1 MDLLKNEMELFGID
15 ENVDLK
21 SLKKAYYELA
31 LIVHP
36 DRNTCVN
43 KEDANNE
50 MKYITE
56 SYNKLKTILEKRD
69 FENEII
75 NSKDLK
81 ENYNETLDTFQ
92 SIFYE
97 THDDMFKERNWQN
110 QEFTTDDLVINTNDG
125 FDNEIESEYRNNDN
139 YKVKYESYIGNEE
152 KIEDSQTSEEIIL
165 IENIGTMTL
174 NDVKDNYPEQS
185 FPNPNLTE
193 RLPSELVKKYEN
205 DNDIEKLLEKKLK
218 EREEF

>member
-1 MDLLKNEMELFGID
+1 MNVLKNEMELFGID

-21 SLKKAYYELA
+21 SLKKAYYELS

-50 MKYITE
+50 MIYITE
-56 SYNKLKTILEKRD
+56 SYKKLKKILEKRD

-97 THDDMFKERNWQN
+97 TQDEMFKERNWQN
-110 QEFTTDDLVINTNDG
+110 QEFTTDDLVINTKNG
-125 FDNEIESEYRNNDN
+125 FDNEIESEYRNNDF
-139 YKVKYESYIGNEE
+139 KVKYETYVGHEE
-152 KIEDSQTSEEIIL
+152 KIEDYKTSEEIIL
-165 IENIGTMTL
+165 IENIGTMSV
-174 NDVKDNYPEQS
+174 NNIKDNYPEQS

-193 RLPSELVKKYEN
+193 RLPNEIVKKYE
-205 DNDIEKLLEKKLK
+205 DVDEIEKLLEKKLK

>member
-1 MDLLKNEMELFGID
+1 MDVLKNEMELFGID

-43 KEDANNE
+43 KDDANHE
-50 MKYITE
+50 MNYITE
-56 SYNKLKTILEKRD
+56 SYKKLKKILEKRD

-97 THDDMFKERNWQN
+97 TQDEMFKERNWQN

-125 FDNEIESEYRNNDN
+125 FKDAVESEYRNDN
-139 YKVKYESYIGNEE
+139 FEVKYETYVGNEE
-152 KIEDSQTSEEIIL
+152 KIEDYQTSEEIIL
-165 IENIGTMTL
+165 IENIGTMTF
-174 NDVKDNYPEQS
+174 NDVKNNYPEQS

-193 RLPSELVKKYEN
+193 RLPNEIVKKYE
-205 DNDIEKLLEKKLK
+205 DVDEIEKLLEKKLK

>member
-1 MDLLKNEMELFGID
+1 MDVHKNEMELFGID
-15 ENVDLK
+15 EKVDLK

-36 DRNTCVN
+36 DRNTCIN

-50 MKYITE
+50 MNYITE
-56 SYNKLKTILEKRD
+56 SYKKLKTILEKRD
-69 FENEII
+69 FENELI

-81 ENYNETLDTFQ
+81 ENYNETLVTFQ

-97 THDDMFKERNWQN
+97 TQEEIFKERNWQN
-110 QEFTTDDLVINTNDG
+110 QEFTTDDLVINTNNG
-125 FDNEIESEYRNNDN
+125 FDNEIASEYRRNGNFEI
-139 YKVKYESYIGNEE
+139 KYEAYMCNEE
-152 KIEDSQTSEEIIL
+152 KIEDYQTLEEIVL

-193 RLPSELVKKYEN
+193 RLPNEIVKKYE
-205 DNDIEKLLEKKLK
+205 DVDEIEKLLEKKLK

>member
-1 MDLLKNEMELFGID
+1 MNVLKNEMELFGID

-21 SLKKAYYELA
+21 SLKKAYYELS

-50 MKYITE
+50 MIYITE
-56 SYNKLKTILEKRD
+56 SYKKLKKILEKRD

-97 THDDMFKERNWQN
+97 TQDDMFKERNWQN
-110 QEFTTDDLVINTNDG
+110 QEFTTDDLVINTNNG
-125 FDNEIESEYRNNDN
+125 FDNEIASEYRNDKF
-139 YKVKYESYIGNEE
+139 KVKYETYVGHEE
-152 KIEDSQTSEEIIL
+152 KIEDYKTSEEIIL
-165 IENIGTMTL
+165 IENIGTMSV
-174 NDVKDNYPEQS
+174 NNIKDNYPEQS

-193 RLPSELVKKYEN
+193 RLPNEIVKKYE
-205 DNDIEKLLEKKLK
+205 DVDEIEKLLEKKLK